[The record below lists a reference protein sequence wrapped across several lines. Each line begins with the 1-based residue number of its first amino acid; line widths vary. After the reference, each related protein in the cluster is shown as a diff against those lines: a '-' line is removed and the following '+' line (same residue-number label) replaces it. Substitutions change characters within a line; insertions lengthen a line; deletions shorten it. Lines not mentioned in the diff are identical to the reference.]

1 MSRKPALDDA
11 AKRKAYEVY
20 KTGANDD
27 VIALKLGCSTDQVKR
42 WRAATG
48 LPEGGTT
55 APKPEAPKSSPVV
68 VIKPAEKETEETE
81 EPEAPKPEQEEP
93 QRVRTIFDFAS
104 ELAAE
109 LSIKELKILLS
120 TMRAYVAEVEY
131 DDD

>member
-11 AKRKAYEVY
+11 EKRRAYEVY

-48 LPEGGTT
+48 LPEGGTS
-55 APKPEAPKSSPVV
+55 APKPEEPKSSPVV
-68 VIKPAEKETEETE
+68 VIKPAEKETK